1 MKPHLVQRPKS
12 FCTRNR
18 SRAAQG
24 LLVLDVFEVENTIET
39 GSEVTKIFCTKHSFR
54 QLSANCH
61 EGDYSRMNVRKAPLS
76 C

>member
-39 GSEVTKIFCTKHSFR
+39 GSKVTKIFCTKHSYR
-54 QLSANCH
+54 QLSGFCDVDDCA
-61 EGDYSRMNVRKAPLS
+61 RMIVRKAPLS
-76 C
+76 G